1 MVTLSHHIH
10 AFFFLLCFIMKS
22 VPNLFFSAL
31 YSSVKHGYPA
41 LLSFVF
47 SLMLGPS
54 PLMGQIAGFYTL
66 LF

>member
-41 LLSFVF
+41 LLSFFF

-54 PLMGQIAGFYTL
+54 PLMGQIVGFYTL